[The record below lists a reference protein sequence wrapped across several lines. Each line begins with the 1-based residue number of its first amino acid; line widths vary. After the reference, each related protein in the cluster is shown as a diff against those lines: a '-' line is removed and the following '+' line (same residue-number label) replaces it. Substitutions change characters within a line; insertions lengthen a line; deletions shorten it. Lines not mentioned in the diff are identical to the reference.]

1 VSGSDRGCEYDLT
14 RQEYADLVG
23 SARNWEEFLERKA
36 EDDDVWEC
44 PHDRADGKRQCV
56 FHLDPLEVPD
66 GVDEG
71 AALIEAVERSD
82 GAEGSGRYRY
92 KQFIG
97 ATFGDLHLGG
107 GTIATDDSEP
117 LDFTGATFERDVSAA
132 ATIEQPV
139 VLAHATTEQWT
150 RTDLA
155 GTVFED
161 TVNARGATFRDPL
174 LCNDALFARG
184 ANFEDATFAD
194 VVNFDRTVFG
204 NTAFFQ
210 SATFGGEA
218 LFREV
223 TFRSRVNFIQV
234 IVHAGLDFE
243 RATFEGVADFKQS
256 AFGGRMWF
264 PRVTFEDDAEFRE
277 SLFAGEADFEDA
289 VFERAAAFGRNLMHR
304 PTEFRGPTAFERA
317 DLSGATFRD
326 CDLVGA
332 TFDGADLTEATLTD
346 CDLRLA
352 GLETA
357 ILSRASLFDA
367 DLRGSA
373 LSGAVVT
380 DARINDETRLLHPPT
395 DDLPAIALVPKGLT
409 AVARRLGAVSDDAA
423 TTPACGYD
431 PAFRTPV
438 AEDGRSSDDAGR
450 RSDGATAREAS
461 ETVST
466 LISLVSGLDED
477 SLPTGPDP
485 ELDPPETDLDDAKNV
500 YRAVETLA
508 DMNSRPKLQARAF
521 VRRQDV
527 QARQYRTAAADAEAV
542 PGTLAAGVRVL
553 RSTASRAS
561 LLYGESPWRVIGI
574 GLGSIVG
581 FGLLYPLGGW
591 IETTSDGVPVTYSR
605 IAESPELLWQSVYHS
620 AMMFATGNQYG
631 SVVATNGPAQVITS
645 VEALLGPTLLAL
657 LVFVLGRRAA
667 R

>member
-1 VSGSDRGCEYDLT
+1 VSGADRGCEYDLT

-36 EDDDVWEC
+36 DGDGVWEC

-107 GTIATDDSEP
+107 GTIAANDSEP

-155 GTVFED
+155 GTVFEG

-184 ANFEDATFAD
+184 ANFEGATFANA
-194 VVNFDRTVFG
+194 VNFDRTVFG

-223 TFRSRVNFIQV
+223 TFRSRANFIQV
-234 IVHAGLDFE
+234 VVHAGLDFE
-243 RATFEGVADFKQS
+243 RATFESVADFKQS
-256 AFGGRMWF
+256 AFGGRMRF

-277 SLFAGEADFEDA
+277 SLFAGEAEFEDA

-304 PTEFRGPTAFERA
+304 PAEFQGPTAFERA
-317 DLSGATFRD
+317 DLSGATFSD

-423 TTPACGYD
+423 TIPACGYD

-438 AEDGRSSDDAGR
+438 AVDGGSSDDAG
-450 RSDGATAREAS
+450 G
-461 ETVST
+461 
-466 LISLVSGLDED
+466 LLSGRGFF
-477 SLPTGPDP
+477 S
-485 ELDPPETDLDDAKNV
+485 
-500 YRAVETLA
+500 
-508 DMNSRPKLQARAF
+508 ARAF
-521 VRRQDV
+521 LVLLVASVLGIVVGGSVPFVGGITRYVGLLVVAFAAGLVGSRR
-527 QARQYRTAAADAEAV
+527 RYLEA
-542 PGTLAAGVRVL
+542 GLAGALAAGLTFVVAAL
-553 RSTASRAS
+553 TS
-561 LLYGESPWRVIGI
+561 LLNPLGMGFLGQAGVAGAGRLGLTVAGI
-574 GLGSIVG
+574 GVG
-581 FGLLYPLGGW
+581 TGLLVSLAGYYFGRDLR
-591 IETTSDGVPVTYSR
+591 DGLTRDV
-605 IAESPELLWQSVYHS
+605 
-620 AMMFATGNQYG
+620 
-631 SVVATNGPAQVITS
+631 
-645 VEALLGPTLLAL
+645 
-657 LVFVLGRRAA
+657 
-667 R
+667 